1 LFVRN
6 KVTPDSQ
13 TTPLKPIFYNYV
25 NCPKTAT
32 PEMPTL
38 LLGHFFHCKR
48 GGLIRRG
55 QQNIKMYILISIS
68 CQKRALSNLVLPQ
81 QSDGTLKMGDRLWP
95 NNRVGI
101 SGGGQFSSI
110 LLSLHI

>member
-1 LFVRN
+1 
-6 KVTPDSQ
+6 
-13 TTPLKPIFYNYV
+13 
-25 NCPKTAT
+25 
-32 PEMPTL
+32 MPTL

-81 QSDGTLKMGDRLWP
+81 QSEGTLKMGDRL
-95 NNRVGI
+95 VLFI
-101 SGGGQFSSI
+101 IIIIFFLIFIVCVI
-110 LLSLHI
+110 L

>member
-1 LFVRN
+1 
-6 KVTPDSQ
+6 
-13 TTPLKPIFYNYV
+13 
-25 NCPKTAT
+25 
-32 PEMPTL
+32 MPTL

-81 QSDGTLKMGDRLWP
+81 QSEGTLKMGDRLVLFIIIIIIF
-95 NNRVGI
+95 NLNCLCNIV
-101 SGGGQFSSI
+101 I
-110 LLSLHI
+110 LCMSLKIKQNTLLNQNCVA